1 MPVIFEEV
9 LGTVMEEGPAPGG
22 PDDDAPAASSAP
34 DPMALRRELRHRAR
48 RDARLHAD

>member
-9 LGTVMEEGPAPGG
+9 LGTVQDEGPALGG
-22 PDDDAPAASSAP
+22 PDDEAPAAAAAP

>member
-9 LGTVMEEGPAPGG
+9 LGTVEDEGPAPGG
-22 PDDDAPAASSAP
+22 PGDEAPAAAAAP
-34 DPMALRRELRHRAR
+34 DPLAIRRELRRRAR